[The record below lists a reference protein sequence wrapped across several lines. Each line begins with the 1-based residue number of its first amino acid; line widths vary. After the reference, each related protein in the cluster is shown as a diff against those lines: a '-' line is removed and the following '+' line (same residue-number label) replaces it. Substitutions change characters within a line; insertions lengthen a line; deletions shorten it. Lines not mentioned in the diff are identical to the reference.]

1 MVTATEPVNTS
12 EHVEQ
17 LRQQYESAGL
27 NPMIAASAAQVK
39 RQQQTGGPVD
49 EIDQQIMAFADQAL
63 DQQQALESLSAYQQ
77 RLGEAGIEQASAE
90 YAGVIPYIQDL
101 DSAEAVEAR
110 QVMLAAELMER
121 GVEPQTSDEL
131 KAQASVTR
139 LASAQV
145 AQDLASQDLAFET
158 SPEAPQDELAFEPE
172 LSAQAQADSAAVADL
187 ELQMLNDAQILM
199 DNAREAGLLAPDQTT
214 LEGGH
219 YRITQQGGV
228 TVIEGDGKRL
238 IADNGD
244 ILRSEGFGAEDY
256 ERFNRLGQR
265 RSDELAMAV
274 SQSQESPQQQERSQR
289 EHQRQIQRGQRME
302 LT

>member
-1 MVTATEPVNTS
+1 MVTATESAQTQA

-39 RQQQTGGPVD
+39 FQQQTGGSVD
-49 EIDQQIMAFADQAL
+49 EIDREILAFADQAL
-63 DQQQALESLSAYQQ
+63 EQQEELESLSEYQQ
-77 RLGEAGIEQASAE
+77 RLEDAGVEQASAE
-90 YAGVIPYIQDL
+90 YAGTIPHIQAL
-101 DSAEAVEAR
+101 DSTEAIEAR

-121 GVEPQTSDEL
+121 GVEPQTSDEI
-131 KAQASVTR
+131 KAQASVTL
-139 LASAQV
+139 LASVQV
-145 AQDLASQDLAFET
+145 AQDLAFET
-158 SPEAPQDELAFEPE
+158 SPEAQQDELAFEPE
-172 LSAQAQADSAAVADL
+172 LSAQAQDDSVAAVDL

-214 LEGGH
+214 LEGGN

-265 RSDELAMAV
+265 SSDELAAAV
-274 SQSQESPQQQERSQR
+274 QSQESPQQQERSQR
-289 EHQRQIQRGQRME
+289 EHQRQIQRGHRME